1 MTLYG
6 YTESEFLESLKQI
19 ILTSKVTFMYKSN
32 LQTVKLKLK
41 LLNGL
46 YITGSEFFGLRNN
59 FIASKVTF
67 IHQKVVFAK
76 PEVTTFLPEVEILK
90 P

>member
-32 LQTVKLKLK
+32 FTNRKIKIKIVKWPLHYRK
-41 LLNGL
+41 
-46 YITGSEFFGLRNN
+46 
-59 FIASKVTF
+59 
-67 IHQKVVFAK
+67 
-76 PEVTTFLPEVEILK
+76 
-90 P
+90 